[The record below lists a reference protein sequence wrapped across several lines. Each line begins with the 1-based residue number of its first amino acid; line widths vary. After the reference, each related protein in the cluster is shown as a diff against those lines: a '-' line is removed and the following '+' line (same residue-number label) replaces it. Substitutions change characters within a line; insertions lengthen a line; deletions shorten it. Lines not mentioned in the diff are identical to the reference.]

1 MNQQEE
7 KLNQLKLKRIDVE
20 KNVGILRNFL
30 KTVAEEIQMTQEDLS
45 GKLMQRAEFVA
56 QREELDELYDS
67 GRLAFGKS
75 FEIFLKMNDINGVP
89 SGS

>member
-1 MNQQEE
+1 
-7 KLNQLKLKRIDVE
+7 
-20 KNVGILRNFL
+20 
-30 KTVAEEIQMTQEDLS
+30 MTQEDLS

-67 GRLAFGKS
+67 GRLAFGRS

-89 SGS
+89 LGSQSSRFMAEEYETQKALGFFACLL